1 MVIRALEKKE
11 AGEKLFS
18 EKLVAVEIFEQR
30 PKRGEGVRF
39 VTTWKAVIQAEEIA
53 RVKDPEA
60 GEPGR
65 SGEGKGIW
73 HSPREN
79 SEGKVTTVGTENRGA
94 MEARLCEALLGQE
107 GL

>member
-1 MVIRALEKKE
+1 MVIRALGKKNKE

-18 EKLVAVEIFEQR
+18 ENVVTVEVIFGQR
-30 PKRGEGVRF
+30 PKRGEGVSF

-65 SGEGKGIW
+65 SEEGKGIW
-73 HSPREN
+73 HGQREN
-79 SEGKVTTVGTENRGA
+79 SEGKGIH
-94 MEARLCEALLGQE
+94 
-107 GL
+107 